1 MVATGGYRSSP
12 GIGGSGQSVTIGAGA
27 DVTAVGGAGFN
38 SADRVSSIGGD
49 GTALRPF
56 GSLTIGGTLR
66 LPSGAN
72 LTVPAG
78 EAATVTST
86 GVVTGSTGPD
96 DGGRIYGPG
105 TVANGGSIVLPDA
118 QVVDGTTPAGV
129 TVHHYAVSFDTRGGS
144 PAPSPVT
151 VFARSFADGART
163 FPAAPTRPGAEFTGW
178 NSRPDGSGVPITAT
192 STLPGSATGGPLAV
206 TAYAQF
212 GSPAASIAG
221 NPREGRTLR
230 ASTGLPA
237 GTPSTYRWK
246 ADGRTIKGATS
257 STLKLGKKQAARR
270 ITVTVTAAGKVS
282 TSSATKV
289 VTSKRA
295 RLVVS
300 PTRIGKRDAFRVT
313 AVGLRS
319 NQKIRVWLGGR
330 RVVIGK
336 ADSRGVVDR
345 TVRFST
351 ATDAGKRRVRV
362 SGYDKNDKRTYTIIR
377 TVRYLSR

>member
-1 MVATGGYRSSP
+1 M
-12 GIGGSGQSVTIGAGA
+12 
-27 DVTAVGGAGFN
+27 
-38 SADRVSSIGGD
+38 
-49 GTALRPF
+49 
-56 GSLTIGGTLR
+56 
-66 LPSGAN
+66 
-72 LTVPAG
+72 
-78 EAATVTST
+78 
-86 GVVTGSTGPD
+86 
-96 DGGRIYGPG
+96 
-105 TVANGGSIVLPDA
+105 
-118 QVVDGTTPAGV
+118 
-129 TVHHYAVSFDTRGGS
+129 
-144 PAPSPVT
+144 
-151 VFARSFADGART
+151 
-163 FPAAPTRPGAEFTGW
+163 
-178 NSRPDGSGVPITAT
+178 
-192 STLPGSATGGPLAV
+192 
-206 TAYAQF
+206 
-212 GSPAASIAG
+212 
-221 NPREGRTLR
+221 
-230 ASTGLPA
+230 
-237 GTPSTYRWK
+237 
-246 ADGRTIKGATS
+246 
-257 STLKLGKKQAARR
+257 
-270 ITVTVTAAGKVS
+270 TVTAAGKVS